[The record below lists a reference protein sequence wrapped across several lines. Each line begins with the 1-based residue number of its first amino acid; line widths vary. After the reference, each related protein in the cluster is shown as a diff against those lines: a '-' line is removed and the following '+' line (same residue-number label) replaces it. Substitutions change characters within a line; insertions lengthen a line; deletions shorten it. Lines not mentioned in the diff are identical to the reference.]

1 MRKWFINF
9 EGYCV
14 VQADTKEKAE
24 DIFYEDINPP
34 MDSRIY
40 NEFYTVTDIAEVG
53 EEGEGEAEAYC
64 LTPKGLFL
72 LKWIQSGRDFNEG
85 ATIARSLF
93 TADGNPTIEG
103 LVIQD

>member
-14 VQADTKEKAE
+14 VQADTKEQAE

-40 NEFYTVTDIAEVG
+40 NEFYTVTDISKL
-53 EEGEGEAEAYC
+53 GEGGETEAYY
-64 LTPKGLFL
+64 LTPKGQFL
-72 LKWIQSGRDFNEG
+72 LKWTQSGRDFNEG
-85 ATIARSLF
+85 VTIARALF
-93 TADGNPTIEG
+93 TADGQPTIEG
-103 LVIQD
+103 LVIED